1 MSSRT
6 SSPHPSDL
14 PGGGSDYADGGD
26 GRFAPRPRTRSGQAV
41 AYVAATAL
49 GGLGALVVMA
59 MELVSGDGA
68 VLDVLLWAA
77 LAVFLFGAAAHRWWL
92 GGRNE
97 ERSRRIAAA
106 IRPHQLASAVD
117 GSAGEVDAVRRLR
130 VSHPGLGL
138 RDAVEL
144 VRGHAGSRP
153 AQERIPDGSPT
164 DGGTSD
170 RGTPDRSTTDRS
182 TTDEGR

>member
-14 PGGGSDYADGGD
+14 PGADGGD
-26 GRFAPRPRTRSGQAV
+26 GGDGGGDGRPARRSRSGQAV

-144 VRGHAGSRP
+144 VRGHGGSRP
-153 AQERIPDGSPT
+153 AQER
-164 DGGTSD
+164 
-170 RGTPDRSTTDRS
+170 R
-182 TTDEGR
+182 